1 MTENVHP
8 GRKSRT
14 AGNGRRLAR
23 SGEDFDILIGII
35 GFWALVLVVV
45 TIWAEVTDQSGL
57 WWAVGLL
64 ATVLALAGLVRIR
77 KKLPERR

>member
-8 GRKSRT
+8 ARKSRT

>member
-8 GRKSRT
+8 SRKSRP

-23 SGEDFDILIGII
+23 SGEDFDILIGIL

-57 WWAVGLL
+57 WWALGLL